1 MITTVTVPKKDLIK
15 KPEETELDRADRL
28 VLSKLRSLDRKKKRT
43 EEEEKERKE
52 LTEKV
57 GSKYMLRS
65 GDLAKHFS
73 DEDLKSLVSRVHD
86 EFASAYGIDTPIKR
100 ILIHRIASAWNMSQS
115 YERLFAMLK
124 YNKSETG
131 SFSSPISHE
140 RTGLM
145 KEVRRGIESSND
157 QLLRLTQA
165 LQNLVQP
172 PIQVKAT
179 NAFFAHNQ
187 QVNQSIAPKDLDKNA
202 EPTNHKS

>member
-145 KEVRRGIESSND
+145 KEVRRGIESSSD
-157 QLLRLTQA
+157 QLLRLTQV

-187 QVNQSIAPKDLDKNA
+187 QVNQSVAPKDLDKNSQPNNC
-202 EPTNHKS
+202 EL